1 MNQESIDK
9 MILLLWVWYS
19 IRFLFFSYWDILLSL
34 PIIILLH
41 GLQKNNN
48 IHLGNQSGDWDPKAK
63 SYHAQEDTKLKE
75 QKKLSTSLD
84 ILIQK
89 MIQDELQRIEK
100 KLAANSK

>member
-1 MNQESIDK
+1 MNQEAIDK

-48 IHLGNQSGDWDPKAK
+48 IHLGKQSGDWDPKAK
-63 SYHAQEDTKLKE
+63 RYHTQEGTKMQE

-89 MIQDELQRIEK
+89 MIQDELHRIEK